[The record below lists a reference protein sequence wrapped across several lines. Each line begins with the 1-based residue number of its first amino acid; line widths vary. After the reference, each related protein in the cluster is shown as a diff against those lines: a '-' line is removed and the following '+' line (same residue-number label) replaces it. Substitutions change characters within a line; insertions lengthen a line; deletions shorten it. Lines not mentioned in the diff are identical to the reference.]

1 MSKNSL
7 ALRFFIFGVLLVS
20 LGVVA
25 IPLLDQSKESEFS
38 SELLRPISAEGLL
51 AEIDKSSASIKL
63 LNVWATWC
71 GPCIEEF
78 PSLLKLREQYQSRGL
93 ELILVSA
100 DMPEDVDK
108 IESFLRDQKVNFFTY
123 LKTDSDEDFIKAM
136 NPDWSGALPA
146 SFIYNRS
153 GQLVDFWTGDLTYEE
168 FESKIN
174 PFLK

>member
-1 MSKNSL
+1 MSKNGL

-25 IPLLDQSKESEFS
+25 IPLLDQSQESEFS
-38 SELLRPISAEGLL
+38 SELLRPISAEGLV

-123 LKTDSDEDFIKAM
+123 LKTDSDEDFIKEM

-174 PFLK
+174 PFLR

>member
-7 ALRFFIFGVLLVS
+7 ALRFFIFAALLVALGVLATS
-20 LGVVA
+20 
-25 IPLLDQSKESEFS
+25 ILDRSKDPEFS
-38 SELLRPISAEGLL
+38 SELLRPIGAKSLL
-51 AEIDKSSASIKL
+51 TEIEKSSASIKL

-100 DMPEDVDK
+100 DMPEEIDK

>member
-7 ALRFFIFGVLLVS
+7 ALRFFIFAALLVALGVL
-20 LGVVA
+20 A
-25 IPLLDQSKESEFS
+25 ISILDRSKDPEFS
-38 SELLRPISAEGLL
+38 SELLRPIGAKSLL
-51 AEIDKSSASIKL
+51 TEIEKSSASIKL

-100 DMPEDVDK
+100 DMPEEIDK

-153 GQLVDFWTGDLTYEE
+153 GQMVDFWTGDLTYEE